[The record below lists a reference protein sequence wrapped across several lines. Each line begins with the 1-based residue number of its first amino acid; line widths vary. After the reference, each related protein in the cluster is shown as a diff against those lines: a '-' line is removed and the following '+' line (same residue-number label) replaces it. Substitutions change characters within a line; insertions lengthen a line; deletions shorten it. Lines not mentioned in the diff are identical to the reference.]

1 MKEAEIKKTN
11 KTFYANSHHLP
22 AWTEFS
28 SIWVALVKLLQ
39 HLLTLTVRERV
50 TEGEVGGGSS
60 HLRKPVSE
68 REDELVVYD
77 LESD

>member
-1 MKEAEIKKTN
+1 M
-11 KTFYANSHHLP
+11 
-22 AWTEFS
+22 
-28 SIWVALVKLLQ
+28 ALVKLLQ

-50 TEGEVGGGSS
+50 TEREVGGGSS

-77 LESD
+77 LESDLKKWEKSENVKNNSYDWPH